1 MNRWSSSP
9 RLTVSYSLLI
19 VRSKFKDMSSYETVV
34 YLPRWLL
41 KPLTTSS
48 VCQPTDLS
56 SSHPAPTSFPKLE
69 PSTHPPASPPGKP
82 AERFLDFF
90 SAGRPL
96 NDLSCS
102 LTSPSPEE
110 GNMEMPFIL
119 RPSRSNLFQPTLSNS
134 AGFSILQV
142 RTYLSNPAGLWPWRT
157 GWKMEEDIISV
168 SVRVQ
173 RCWKGLS
180 SGLNS
185 TWAILST
192 IKWPAMLSRIPWN
205 RAEHH

>member
-102 LTSPSPEE
+102 LT
-110 GNMEMPFIL
+110 
-119 RPSRSNLFQPTLSNS
+119 
-134 AGFSILQV
+134 
-142 RTYLSNPAGLWPWRT
+142 YLSNPAGLWPWRT